1 MGEKGK
7 TLFMEGESIILLQ
20 GSQALSDRPSDVGM
34 RVEILGGEGACISNR
49 NKRIA
54 EALFF
59 SLLKLG
65 KQNVHVCTCVR
76 VMTEKKIWFHSL
88 SVAVH
93 ISKLMAWK

>member
-20 GSQALSDRPSDVGM
+20 GSQALSARPSDVGM
-34 RVEILGGEGACISNR
+34 RVETLGGEGACISNR

-65 KQNVHVCTCVR
+65 KQNALVCTCYDR
-76 VMTEKKIWFHSL
+76 EKKIWFHSL
-88 SVAVH
+88 SVTVRVH